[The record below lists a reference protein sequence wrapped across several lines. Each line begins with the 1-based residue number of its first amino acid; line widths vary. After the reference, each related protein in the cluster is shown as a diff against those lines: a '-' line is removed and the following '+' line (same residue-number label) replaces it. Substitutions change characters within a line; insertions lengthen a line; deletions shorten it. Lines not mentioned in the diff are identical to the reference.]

1 MKPTNRFLVAFALMT
16 GAAFNTP
23 STLAQSG
30 AGKLPLPQ
38 PEPISQAQDKGFV
51 CVLSGY
57 QNAFFRRGETSEID
71 RHGSKEPDFSV
82 HLTLRSL
89 SENPLLE
96 NPLLERS
103 T

>member
-16 GAAFNTP
+16 GAAVNTP
-23 STLAQSG
+23 STLAQTG
-30 AGKLPLPQ
+30 AGELPQ
-38 PEPISQAQDKGFV
+38 PEPISQAHDKGLV

-71 RHGSKEPDFSV
+71 LHGSKEPDFSV

-96 NPLLERS
+96 RS